1 MDRQRTPMR
10 RTRPPSHARPMK
22 PNTPAVVT
30 AADTYACSPDGCA
43 QLCTEHGMSAAHAAY
58 HDRMLARARRIVVD
72 PNLAEDVVQEA
83 FLRAWRACASF
94 DPAGGPMV
102 NWLLVITA
110 NTAIDMVKARVRR
123 PPPMPSSASE
133 NTPAAGLSDIDLLIL
148 RSELR
153 DALSSI
159 GAHHRDA
166 VVEMVLRDRPYGDVA
181 AELGVPPATLRTRVH
196 YGLRRLR
203 CVLETEDKLTSDRRH
218 VCKR

>member
-1 MDRQRTPMR
+1 
-10 RTRPPSHARPMK
+10 MK
-22 PNTPAVVT
+22 HTAPGAVTT
-30 AADTYACSPDGCA
+30 AGIDTCSECA
-43 QLCTEHGMSAAHAAY
+43 GLCTEHGMAAAHAAY
-58 HDRMLARARRIVVD
+58 HARMLARARRIVVD
-72 PNLAEDVVQEA
+72 PDLAEDVVQEA

-123 PPPMPSSASE
+123 PPVASGGADE
-133 NTPAAGLSDIDLLIL
+133 DAPADGLSDIDLLIL

-159 GAHHRDA
+159 GARHRDA
-166 VVEMVLRDRPYGDVA
+166 VVETILRDRPYADVA
-181 AELGVPPATLRTRVH
+181 AELGVDPGTLRTRVH

-203 CVLETEDKLTSDRRH
+203 CVLETADEAA
-218 VCKR
+218 

>member
-1 MDRQRTPMR
+1 MR
-10 RTRPPSHARPMK
+10 RAGSQPHARVM
-22 PNTPAVVT
+22 NHSALGAVT
-30 AADTYACSPDGCA
+30 ATGIDTCSPDGCA
-43 QLCTEHGMSAAHAAY
+43 GLCTEHGMAAAHAAY
-58 HDRMLARARRIVVD
+58 HARLLVRARRIVVD
-72 PNLAEDVVQEA
+72 PDLAEDVVQEA

-94 DPAGGPMV
+94 DPAGGPLV

-123 PPPMPSSASE
+123 PPVASGASDE
-133 NTPAAGLSDIDLLIL
+133 NAPADGISDIDLVIL

-166 VVEMVLRDRPYGDVA
+166 VVETVLRDRPYADVA
-181 AELGVPPATLRTRVH
+181 VELGVSPGTLRTRVH

-203 CVLETEDKLTSDRRH
+203 CVLQTADEAA
-218 VCKR
+218 